1 VPGPPDP
8 DPAAAGPAGPGGEAA
23 KEAVT
28 GPAGPGGEAA
38 KEAVTGP
45 AGPGGEAAK
54 ETAPG
59 DDRILTIPNV
69 LSLGRLCCV
78 PLFLWL
84 LFGRDNRVAA
94 AILLGVLGATDWV
107 DGFIARRYDQVSTVG
122 KVLDPTA
129 DRILLAVGIFAILV
143 DGAVPA
149 WVAWLAIFRE
159 VAVSAGVLALA
170 ALGARRIDVQWVG
183 KAGTFLLMVAFPL
196 FLVSHADDLSWADA
210 ARAVA
215 WPCALV
221 GLAFGYYS
229 AIRYIPLGRE
239 ALKAGRASRRPR
251 ARRVGSA
258 G

>member
-1 VPGPPDP
+1 M
-8 DPAAAGPAGPGGEAA
+8 A
-23 KEAVT
+23 
-28 GPAGPGGEAA
+28 
-38 KEAVTGP
+38 
-45 AGPGGEAAK
+45 
-54 ETAPG
+54 G

-84 LFGRDNRVAA
+84 LFGRDNEVAA
-94 AILLGVLGATDWV
+94 AVLLAFLGATDWV

-129 DRILLAVGIFAILV
+129 DRILLVVGIFSILV
-143 DGAVPA
+143 VGAVPA

-159 VAVSAGVLALA
+159 VAVGVGVLALA
-170 ALGARRIDVQWVG
+170 GLGARRVDVQWAG
-183 KAGTFLLMVAFPL
+183 KTGTFLLMAAFPL
-196 FLVSHADDLSWADA
+196 FLVSHAEDLSWADP

-215 WPCALV
+215 WACALV
-221 GLAFGYYS
+221 GLGFAYFS

-239 ALKAGRASRRPR
+239 ALRAGRDSRGPG
-251 ARRVGSA
+251 ARQVGSA